1 MLFLQLVR
9 ALSLQRCVVFLLCIG
24 RSMWFILIVLVNHD
38 SQVCNPHYLHRV
50 CRSVYLA
57 FFTVYAPPP
66 PQRTV
71 SSTMIEVLCSR
82 WLDYNV
88 WSDRCL
94 DWELQFLVQ
103 VCFECPV
110 GCLLYDALLLC
121 VADWHRHGAFFD
133 ELDEGDAC
141 VSRVMFFFC
150 SSSNMWAC
158 SLETTLWRHLYLPWL
173 RVTLHEYSIW
183 SRVPHFHKYY
193 ILGCLCGTFGIYWLL
208 NTTVL
213 LVICACFICS
223 LSLEHS
229 KVFQPVLY
237 IWLMNALSS
246 WWLNY
251 RVSWSLGIYKWAM
264 LFFWYLKG
272 FI

>member
-1 MLFLQLVR
+1 MSGLGIAV
-9 ALSLQRCVVFLLCIG
+9 SCPGLL
-24 RSMWFILIVLVNHD
+24 W
-38 SQVCNPHYLHRV
+38 
-50 CRSVYLA
+50 
-57 FFTVYAPPP
+57 
-66 PQRTV
+66 V
-71 SSTMIEVLCSR
+71 SSRL
-82 WLDYNV
+82 LAV
-88 WSDRCL
+88 W
-94 DWELQFLVQ
+94 
-103 VCFECPV
+103 CPV
-110 GCLLYDALLLC
+110 SLCCWLASSWCLLWRIGWRWCLC
-121 VADWHRHGAFFD
+121 FPCDV
-133 ELDEGDAC
+133 
-141 VSRVMFFFC
+141 FFC

-208 NTTVL
+208 NITVV
-213 LVICACFICS
+213 LVICACLMCS

-229 KVFQPVLY
+229 KVFQSVLY

-251 RVSWSLGIYKWAM
+251 RVSWFWGIYKWAM